1 VKFGVNEKDHSIIV
15 ETDFTSRFED
25 CYVNQERYIDCYLE
39 LDRYVS
45 NGRLCLSIYSH
56 TEGAIARLTTN
67 LPDYNIG
74 IMEAFID
81 ENNVPGAKDFL
92 VENGFAKD
100 LRISERSGYCDYPLV
115 HLSLYKIIPYL
126 HAEKREG
133 WKEALENGRLDYD
146 G

>member
-1 VKFGVNEKDHSIIV
+1 MKFGVNEKDHSITV
-15 ETDFTSRFED
+15 ETDFTSRFE
-25 CYVNQERYIDCYLE
+25 DCYLE

-45 NGRLCLSIYSH
+45 NGRLCLNIYSH

-67 LPDYNIG
+67 LPNYNIG

-115 HLSLYKIIPYL
+115 HLILYKIIPYL
-126 HAEKREG
+126 HAAEREG
-133 WKEALENGRLDYD
+133 WKEALKNGRLDYD